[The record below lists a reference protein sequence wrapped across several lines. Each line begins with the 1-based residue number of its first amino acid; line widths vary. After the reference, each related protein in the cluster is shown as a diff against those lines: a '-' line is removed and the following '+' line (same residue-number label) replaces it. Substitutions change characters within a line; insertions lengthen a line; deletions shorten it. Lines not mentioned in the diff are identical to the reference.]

1 LIEQAYTLGEKL
13 GLAVWTSDQA
23 GPFQTKPYPGHS
35 WQPTGRPKHQAHE
48 YIRNGTAKLLT
59 LFHPADGQVRVKGV
73 TTCPNAVL
81 HPWLKQ
87 ELADIL
93 TGLPSSE
100 AGLSPQENRAGWQ
113 RWFEGLSQQP
123 ELSTQLPPLRMLL
136 VIDNLTGHKS
146 PDLVQWF
153 FRHGI
158 IPLYTPLGGSWLNM
172 AESIQ
177 RILERRALDG
187 QHPTTPAEI
196 IEWLQT
202 AAQSWN
208 QEPTPFVW
216 GGKRAARR
224 VRQRQRQQTVLALG
238 GSGACVHRSFRH
250 RKTILDKW
258 RSARQVTH

>member
-13 GLAVWTSDQA
+13 GLAVWTTDQA
-23 GPFQTKPYPGHS
+23 GPFQTKPYLGHS
-35 WQPTGRPKHQAHE
+35 WQPVGQPQRQPHE

-73 TTCPNAVL
+73 LSCPNTVL

-87 ELADIL
+87 ELTDIL
-93 TGLPSSE
+93 AGLPQPTVTLE
-100 AGLSPQENRAGWQ
+100 PADNRACWQ
-113 RWFEGLSQQP
+113 RWFAGLAEQP
-123 ELSTQLPPLRMLL
+123 DLPLDLPPLRMLL

-146 PDLVQWF
+146 PGLVRWLLQ
-153 FRHGI
+153 HGI

-177 RILERRALDG
+177 RLLERRALEG
-187 QHPTTPAEI
+187 QHPTTPQEI
-196 IEWLQT
+196 IDWLET

-224 VRQRQRQQTVLALG
+224 VRQRQRQQAWLALG
-238 GSGACVHRSFRH
+238 GSGACVHRAFRH

-258 RSARQVTH
+258 RSTRKTTH